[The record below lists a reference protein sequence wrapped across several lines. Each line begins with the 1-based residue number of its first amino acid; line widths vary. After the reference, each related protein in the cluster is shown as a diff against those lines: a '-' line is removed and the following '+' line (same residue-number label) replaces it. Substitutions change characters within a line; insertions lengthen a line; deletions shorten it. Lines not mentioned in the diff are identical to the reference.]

1 MDMQGTRPFHLH
13 YHVPDVEYA
22 EQVLTDIGLPLRARF
37 GTVDGEMVAVEA
49 GEQSPDGFRFRLQD
63 AQRGYANVT
72 LTSGKEVQF
81 DHFGVVTSSFDE
93 VVQRAMEADWTVQGV
108 DEPRTFLV
116 TPWSFRIEIH
126 PDDGRIANGL
136 GSWEE
141 SRFEDI
147 VLAVPAPREVR
158 QELRK
163 IVGVT
168 RVTVRK
174 REGRPHVPQ
183 ATLDGNAFAGETTLQ
198 SASLATGSQ
207 REQ

>member
-81 DHFGVVTSSFDE
+81 DHFGVVTSSARRFASD
-93 VVQRAMEADWTVQGV
+93 V
-108 DEPRTFLV
+108 
-116 TPWSFRIEIH
+116 SFRV
-126 PDDGRIANGL
+126 D
-136 GSWEE
+136 
-141 SRFEDI
+141 
-147 VLAVPAPREVR
+147 
-158 QELRK
+158 
-163 IVGVT
+163 
-168 RVTVRK
+168 
-174 REGRPHVPQ
+174 HVPV
-183 ATLDGNAFAGETTLQ
+183 DMNANSFKGP
-198 SASLATGSQ
+198 
-207 REQ
+207 